1 MCGGAKSHPTASMC
15 QPGRSP
21 RVRGSPLKA
30 VVEPELERSIPA
42 CAGEPS
48 SRYRHR
54 VSNWVDPRVCGGAF
68 LGRLWNS
75 IQSGRSPRVRGSR
88 GYDGDEKAWC
98 RSIPACAGEP
108 PRSSNPAVYPEVD
121 PRVCGG
127 AGEKMGI
134 TLVSEGRSPRVRG
147 SHGVRGGRAE
157 HDRSIPACAG
167 EPARRSP
174 CSRGRRVDPRVC
186 GGAMQRCCHRY
197 SNGGRSPR
205 VRGSRG
211 IGSTAGFPTRSI
223 PACAGEPRR

>member
-1 MCGGAKSHPTASMC
+1 M
-15 QPGRSP
+15 
-21 RVRGSPLKA
+21 KA

-75 IQSGRSPRVRGSR
+75 IHSGRSPRVRGSR

-167 EPARRSP
+167 EPRCNCATASG
-174 CSRGRRVDPRVC
+174 CRVDPRVC
-186 GGAMQRCCHRY
+186 GGAPGKGGRY
-197 SNGGRSPR
+197 AVRLGRSPR
-205 VRGSRG
+205 VRGSRARTSAMDALVG
-211 IGSTAGFPTRSI
+211 SI
-223 PACAGEPRR
+223 PACAGEPWCPRRPCRTRQVDPRVCGGAGETVAV